1 MTEPGQ
7 LRARADQ
14 LLELHESGE
23 LDEALAAAEALEE
36 DAAAGEP
43 DDEVVRE
50 TLFTARFERA
60 LLLTELGELEQAAE
74 AYARA
79 AATPADPD
87 DPDQRHEVAMALL
100 NRGICLETIGEPQ
113 AALSAYEDLVARF
126 GDADDPVT
134 TDLVVRAR
142 TNRAGTLRSLD
153 RPQESIEELERIAA
167 GLDPDEPLAVEQLL
181 IGRRLRAAAARDLG
195 RLEEALAAVSD
206 LPGEDVIEPAV
217 VVQRA
222 SADHDR
228 AELLVELDRG
238 EEAGEVL
245 ARLEELVAGDPDLAE
260 LADEVAATRQRL
272 TAD

>member
-1 MTEPGQ
+1 MTESGQ

-23 LDEALAAAEALEE
+23 LDEALAAAEALEA
-36 DAAAGEP
+36 DAGDGDIA
-43 DDEVVRE
+43 DEVVRE

-60 LLLTELGELEQAAE
+60 LLLTEQGELDQAAE

-100 NRGICLETIGEPQ
+100 NRGICLETIGELE
-113 AALSAYEDLVARF
+113 AALAAYQDLVDRY

-134 TDLVVRAR
+134 ADLVVRAR

-153 RPQESIEELERIAA
+153 RPDEAIEELERIAA
-167 GLDPDEPLAVEQLL
+167 GLDAHEPLAVEQLL

-195 RLEEALAAVSD
+195 RLEDALSAVSD

-228 AELLVELDRG
+228 AELLVELGRDD
-238 EEAGEVL
+238 EAREVL
-245 ARLEELVAGDPDLAE
+245 DRLEALVAGDPDLAD

-272 TAD
+272 AAS